1 MKRRTFL
8 GSMGVGAAASTLA
21 APAIAQSAPEITWR
35 LQSAFPTSFDALYAA
50 TTTMAQYVEEMTDGR
65 FRIQPFAAGEIVAG
79 NQIVDAVSD
88 GTVEMGHTASQ
99 YYHGKDPAF
108 SLGTLLPFGL
118 NTRMMDAWQ
127 MQGGGLELLNT
138 FYAKHGFY
146 ALPGG
151 NVTAQMGGWYR
162 KEINTVA
169 DLAGLK
175 MRVGGLP
182 GSIMAKMGVVPTAI
196 PGGDVY
202 VSLERGTIDAAE
214 FTGPFDEER
223 MGLSKV
229 APYYYFPAWWEGQAA
244 VHFFINLQKWE
255 ELPANYKSVLRAA
268 AATASDQVVTRY
280 DYGNPAALVRLIGAG
295 VQLRGFNEEIIST
308 ALTAA
313 KEVYAELNATNPE
326 WKTLY
331 DSITAYRDTAYAYW
345 QLTELS
351 YDAMISRLRTQ
362 L

>member
-1 MKRRTFL
+1 MERRKFL
-8 GSMGVGAAASTLA
+8 RSLGVGAAATALA

-35 LQSAFPTSFDALYAA
+35 LQSAFPTSFEALFAAA
-50 TTTMAQYVEEMTDGR
+50 TTMSKYVEEMTEGR
-65 FRIQPFAAGEIVAG
+65 FRIQNFSAGEIVAG
-79 NQIVDAVSD
+79 GQIVDAVSD

-118 NTRMMDAWQ
+118 NTRMMEAWQ
-127 MQGGGLELLNT
+127 LQGGGLDLLNT
-138 FYAKHGFY
+138 FYAKHGIF

-151 NVTAQMGGWYR
+151 NVTSQMGGWYR
-162 KEINTVA
+162 KEINTVS
-169 DLAGLK
+169 DLNGLK
-175 MRVGGLP
+175 MRIGGLP

-229 APYYYFPAWWEGQAA
+229 APYYYYRNWWEGQAA
-244 VHFFINLQKWE
+244 VHFFINKDKWA
-255 ELPANYKSVLRAA
+255 ELPAHYQAVLRAA
-268 AATASDQVVTRY
+268 AAAASTQVITRY
-280 DYGNPAALVRLIGAG
+280 DYGNPQALVRLVAG
-295 VQLRGFNEEIIST
+295 GTQLRPLSDEIILA
-308 ALTAA
+308 ALAA
-313 KEVYAELNATNPE
+313 SKEVYAELNATNPE

-331 DSITAYRDTAYAYW
+331 DSIVDYRNSAYGWW
-345 QLTELS
+345 QVSDLS
-351 YDAMISRLRTQ
+351 YDAMMVGLRSQ

>member
-1 MKRRTFL
+1 
-8 GSMGVGAAASTLA
+8 
-21 APAIAQSAPEITWR
+21 
-35 LQSAFPTSFDALYAA
+35 
-50 TTTMAQYVEEMTDGR
+50 
-65 FRIQPFAAGEIVAG
+65 
-79 NQIVDAVSD
+79 
-88 GTVEMGHTASQ
+88 MGHTASQ

-108 SLGTLLPFGL
+108 SLGTLLPFGF

-127 MQGGGLELLNT
+127 MQGGGLDLLNT
-138 FYAKHGFY
+138 FYAKHGFF

-162 KEINTVA
+162 KEINSVS

-223 MGLSKV
+223 MGLNKV
-229 APYYYFPAWWEGQAA
+229 APYYYFPSWWEGQAA
-244 VHFFINLQKWE
+244 VHFFMNLQKWE
-255 ELPANYKSVLRAA
+255 ELPAHYKAILRAA
-268 AATASDQVVTRY
+268 AAVAADEVVTRY
-280 DYGNPAALVRLIGAG
+280 DYGNPAALVRLISSGA
-295 VQLRGFNEEIIST
+295 QLRNFNEEIIAT
-308 ALTAA
+308 ALAA
-313 KEVYAELNATNPE
+313 SKEVYAELNETNPE

-331 DSITAYRDTAYAYW
+331 DSIVEYRDSAYAYW

-351 YDAMISRLRTQ
+351 YDAMMARLRTQ

>member
-1 MKRRTFL
+1 MERRKFL
-8 GSMGVGAAASTLA
+8 ESFGIGAAAATLA
-21 APAIAQSAPEITWR
+21 APALAQSAPQITWR
-35 LQSAFPTSFDALYAA
+35 LQSAFPTSFAALYPAV
-50 TTTMAQYVEEMTDGR
+50 TTMAKYVEEMTEGK
-65 FRIQPFAAGEIVAG
+65 FRIQPFAAGEIVAS
-79 NQIVDAVSD
+79 NQIVDAVAQ

-108 SLGTLLPFGL
+108 SLGTLLPFGF

-127 MQGGGLELLNT
+127 MQGGGLDLLNT

-162 KEINTVA
+162 KEINSVE

-182 GSIMAKMGVVPTAI
+182 GTIMAKMGVVPTAI
-196 PGGDVY
+196 AGGDVY

-255 ELPANYKSVLRAA
+255 ELPAHYKSIMRAA
-268 AATASDQVVTRY
+268 AAVAADEVVTRY
-280 DYGNPAALVRLIGAG
+280 DYGNPDALVRLIGAG
-295 VQLRGFNEEIIST
+295 TQVRSFNEEIIAT
-308 ALTAA
+308 ALTHA

-331 DSITAYRDTAYAYW
+331 DSIVDYRNKAYAYW

-351 YDAMISRLRTQ
+351 YDAMMARLRTQ

>member
-8 GSMGVGAAASTLA
+8 GSLGLGAAASTLA
-21 APAIAQSAPEITWR
+21 APALAQSAPEITWR
-35 LQSAFPTSFDALYAA
+35 MQSAFPTTFDALYAA
-50 TTTMAQYVEEMTDGR
+50 SLTMSKYVADMTDGR
-65 FRIQPFAAGEIVAG
+65 FRIQSFAAGEIVAP
-79 NQIVDAVSD
+79 NQIVDSVAD

-99 YYHGKDPAF
+99 YYHGKNPAF
-108 SLGTLLPFGL
+108 SLGTLMPFGF
-118 NTRMMDAWQ
+118 NTRMMDAWLV
-127 MQGGGLELLNT
+127 QGGGLDLLNT

-146 ALPGG
+146 AIPGG

-169 DLAGLK
+169 DLQGLK

-182 GSIMAKMGVVPTAI
+182 GDIMAKMGVVPTAI

-214 FTGPFDEER
+214 FTGPFDEEK
-223 MGLSKV
+223 MGLYKV
-229 APYYYFPAWWEGQAA
+229 APFYYFPAWWEGQAA
-244 VHFFINLQKWE
+244 VHFFINLQQWE
-255 ELPANYKSVLRAA
+255 ALPDNYKAVLRAA
-268 AATASDQVVTRY
+268 AAVASDEVVTRY
-280 DYGNPAALVRLIGAG
+280 DYGNPAALLRLVGAG
-295 VQLRGFNEEIIST
+295 VELRNFSQDII
-308 ALTAA
+308 AAAVTAA

-331 DSITAYRDTAYAYW
+331 DSIVAYRDTAYTYW

-351 YDAMISRLRTQ
+351 YDAMMVRLRGQ

>member
-1 MKRRTFL
+1 MKRRKFL
-8 GSMGVGAAASTLA
+8 ESFSIGAAATTLA
-21 APAIAQSAPEITWR
+21 APALAQTAPQITWR

-50 TTTMAQYVEEMTDGR
+50 TTTMAQYVEEMSEGR
-65 FRIQPFAAGEIVAG
+65 FRIQPFAAGEIVAS
-79 NQIVDAVSD
+79 NQIADAVAQ

-99 YYHGKDPAF
+99 YYHGKDAAF
-108 SLGTLLPFGL
+108 SLGTLLPFGF

-127 MQGGGLELLNT
+127 MQGGGLDLLNT
-138 FYAKHGFY
+138 FYAKHGFH

-162 KEINTVA
+162 KEINSVA

-175 MRVGGLP
+175 MRIGGLP

-196 PGGDVY
+196 PGADVY

-244 VHFFINLQKWE
+244 VHFFINLQQWE
-255 ELPANYKSVLRAA
+255 DLPPHYKAIMRAA
-268 AATASDQVVTRY
+268 AARASDEVVTRY

-295 VQLRGFNEEIIST
+295 TQVRNFNEEIILT
-308 ALTAA
+308 ALAAA
-313 KEVYAELNATNPE
+313 KEVYAELNETNPE

-331 DSITAYRDTAYAYW
+331 DSIVDYRNTAYAYW

-351 YDAMISRLRTQ
+351 YDAMMTRLRNQ

>member
-1 MKRRTFL
+1 MKRREFL
-8 GSMGVGAAASTLA
+8 GSVGMGAAASTLA
-21 APAIAQSAPEITWR
+21 APALAQSAPEITWR
-35 LQSAFPTSFDALYAA
+35 LQSAFPTTFGALYAA
-50 TTTMAQYVEEMTDGR
+50 SSTMSKYVSELTDGR
-65 FRIQPFAAGEIVAG
+65 FRIQAFSAGEIVG
-79 NQIVDAVSD
+79 PGQIVDAVAD

-108 SLGTLLPFGL
+108 SLGTLMPFGF
-118 NTRMMDAWQ
+118 NTRLMDAWQ
-127 MQGGGLELLNT
+127 LQGGGLDLLNA
-138 FYAKHGFY
+138 FYSKHGFH

-162 KEINTVA
+162 KEINSVS
-169 DLAGLK
+169 DLQGLK

-214 FTGPFDEER
+214 FTGPLDEEN
-223 MGLSKV
+223 MGLNKV
-229 APYYYFPAWWEGQAA
+229 APYYYFPSWWEGQAA
-244 VHFFINLQKWE
+244 VHFFINLEQWE
-255 ELPANYKSVLRAA
+255 ALPPTYKTVLQAA
-268 AATASDQVVTRY
+268 AAMASDQVVTRY
-280 DYGNPAALVRLIGAG
+280 DYNNPAALLRLVRAG
-295 VQLRGFNEEIIST
+295 VQLRGFNEEIIAA
-308 ALTAA
+308 ALTAS
-313 KEVYAELNATNPE
+313 KEVYAELNATNAE

-331 DSITAYRDTAYAYW
+331 DSIVAYRDQAYAYW

-351 YDAMISRLRTQ
+351 YDAMMVRLRDQ

>member
-1 MKRRTFL
+1 MDRRKFMGTL
-8 GSMGVGAAASTLA
+8 GVGAAASTLA
-21 APAIAQSAPEITWR
+21 APAVAQSAPEITWR
-35 LQSAFPTSFDALYAA
+35 LQSAFPKTFDALYAA
-50 TTTMAQYVEEMTDGR
+50 TSTMADYVAEMTEGR
-65 FRIQPFAAGEIVAG
+65 FRIQPFAGGEIVSG
-79 NQIVDAVSD
+79 GQIADAVAD
-88 GTVEMGHTASQ
+88 GTIEMGHTASQ

-108 SLGTLLPFGL
+108 SLGTLMPFGF

-127 MQGGGLELLNT
+127 IQGGGLDLLNT

-162 KEINTVA
+162 KEVNSVD

-182 GSIMAKMGVVPTAI
+182 GEIMAKMGVVPTLI

-223 MGLSKV
+223 MGLNKV
-229 APYYYFPAWWEGQAA
+229 APYYYFPSWWEGQAA
-244 VHFFINLQKWE
+244 VHFFINLEQWDA
-255 ELPANYKSVLRAA
+255 LPAHYKSVLRAA
-268 AATASDQVVTRY
+268 AAAASSQVVTRY
-280 DYGNPAALVRLIGAG
+280 DYGNPAALVRLISAGA
-295 VQLRGFNEEIIST
+295 QLRGFNPEIID
-308 ALTAA
+308 AA
-313 KEVYAELNATNPE
+313 FAASKEVYEGLNASNPE

-331 DSITAYRDTAYAYW
+331 DSIVEYRNSAYDYW

-351 YDAMISRLRTQ
+351 YDAMMVRLRKQ